1 MKRSV
6 SLIVVS
12 SLCAIAALSQQS
24 SPPSPNAVVHVA
36 TALNHL
42 TVLEF
47 HEPVTMAAAGSS
59 DFQIERES
67 NKVFVKPIKSGA
79 ATDLFVW
86 TASRRFAY
94 ELEITQEVKNMN
106 FAIDSAQPAP
116 APTPKPVVDTE
127 TDQFADVVLTRAL
140 LGTENINYMKE
151 WFADHTNPAHFQGPI
166 HEALEG
172 ADLFLGLSGPGT
184 IKPKDL
190 AKMNRDPIVFA
201 MANPVPEIMPE
212 EAYDYVRIM
221 ATGRSDYPNQINNVL
236 CFPGIFR
243 GALDCYARDINE
255 EMKLAAAE
263 AIASVVSPSE
273 LNEDYIVPG
282 VFNPKIAESVAEAV
296 ARAAHATGVARRVKQ
311 TEQYEL

>member
-1 MKRSV
+1 MKRLF

-24 SPPSPNAVVHVA
+24 GTSSPNAVVHVA

-67 NKVFVKPIKSGA
+67 NKVFVKPVKSGA

-94 ELEITQEVKNMN
+94 ELEITKEVKNMN

-116 APTPKPVVDTE
+116 APTPKPVVDPE

-140 LGTENINYMKE
+140 LGAENINYTRKR
-151 WFADHTNPAHFQGPI
+151 A
-166 HEALEG
+166 
-172 ADLFLGLSGPGT
+172 
-184 IKPKDL
+184 
-190 AKMNRDPIVFA
+190 AKNQVS
-201 MANPVPEIMPE
+201 
-212 EAYDYVRIM
+212 VRIEQVFR
-221 ATGRSDYPNQINNVL
+221 TRTTVYLHYTIENNSERAYRVNPPQAHQL
-236 CFPGIFR
+236 QTDHSSISVSSLVRTQLDQAVVEKLGDTPLL
-243 GALDCYARDINE
+243 ALPVAH
-255 EMKLAAAE
+255 
-263 AIASVVSPSE
+263 
-273 LNEDYIVPG
+273 
-282 VFNPKIAESVAEAV
+282 AESESEELEPGKSAQGVVAIRQELKSPAV
-296 ARAAHATGVARRVKQ
+296 VQLVFDVEVKATAV
-311 TEQYEL
+311 L